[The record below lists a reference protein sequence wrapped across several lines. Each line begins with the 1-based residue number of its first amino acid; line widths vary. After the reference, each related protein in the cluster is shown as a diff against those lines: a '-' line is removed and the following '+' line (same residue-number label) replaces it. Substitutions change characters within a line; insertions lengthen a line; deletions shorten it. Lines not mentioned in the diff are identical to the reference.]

1 MCHIILMMPI
11 LALPLFWVLPLS
23 IAAPVYGVILLLS
36 SWLYYFT
43 MQAMRRPTEIGSE
56 TMIGHMGEVVDVAE
70 DAIWVRVQNE
80 NWKAECSEPLH
91 TGDTVKVTARN
102 GLILQVS
109 RHNSLSDIAHEA
121 PAGNTSHAAR

>member
-56 TMIGHMGEVVDVAE
+56 TR
-70 DAIWVRVQNE
+70 AI
-80 NWKAECSEPLH
+80 AS
-91 TGDTVKVTARN
+91 
-102 GLILQVS
+102 IF
-109 RHNSLSDIAHEA
+109 LSNQHLK
-121 PAGNTSHAAR
+121 